1 MPPDDLS
8 PSAITDNLATR
19 FIGQRVVYY
28 PRLSSTM
35 DAARREAKN
44 GAAAGTVVLAGE
56 QTEGRGRVG
65 RTWLAPQGNI
75 ALSVILRPEVSG
87 LPYLIMVA
95 SLAVAGA
102 IEAVAGIKTQIKWPN
117 DVLVKGKKVGGILI
131 ENEVKGDR
139 VDYAVI
145 GIGINVAL
153 NPSEEPSIQFVA
165 TSLNA
170 EAGREVP
177 RVDVVRHL
185 LTEME
190 RLYRL
195 LTDGEV
201 IYRAWRE
208 RLVTLGKNITVKFGD
223 STLQGI
229 AESVDKDG
237 ALVLRR
243 EDGSLMRIV
252 AGDVTVREK

>member
-8 PSAITDNLATR
+8 PATITDGLETH
-19 FIGQRVVYY
+19 FIGQRVVYF

-44 GAAAGTVVLAGE
+44 GTAAGTVILAGE

-65 RTWLAPQGNI
+65 RVWLAPGGNI
-75 ALSVILRPEVSG
+75 ALSVVLRPEVSG

-95 SLAVAGA
+95 ALSVAGA
-102 IEAVAGIKTQIKWPN
+102 IEAAAGIKTQIKWPN
-117 DVLVKGKKVGGILI
+117 DVLVKGKKVCGILV
-131 ENEVKGDR
+131 ESEVKGGR

-153 NPSEEPSIQFVA
+153 DTSEAPSIQDTA

-177 RVDVVRHL
+177 RTDVVRRL
-185 LTEME
+185 LAEME
-190 RLYRL
+190 RLYL
-195 LTDGEV
+195 VLPDGGA

-208 RLVTLGKNITVKFGD
+208 RLITLGKRVYVSSGGSRIEGM
-223 STLQGI
+223 
-229 AESVDKDG
+229 AEDVDGDG
-237 ALVLRR
+237 ALLLRR
-243 EDGSLMRIV
+243 DDGSLMRII